1 MIDKE
6 IIEKLKS
13 NLENSV
19 CVALENNDGYLQ
31 LLFSSQRLIVQSGWR
46 LIKNNKI
53 EVTDESDDFEQGK
66 LVNLLIQNIV
76 EAVTIQGDYNDLQ
89 IKFRNGLTLETFP
102 DSQVFEHWNY
112 AGESPKMI
120 IAGPGNLWSS
130 F

>member
-6 IIEKLKS
+6 ITEKLKS
-13 NLENSV
+13 NLVNSV
-19 CVALENNDGYLQ
+19 CIGLENNDGYLQ
-31 LLFSSQRLIVQSGWR
+31 LLFSSQRLIIQSGWR

-66 LVNLLIQNIV
+66 SENLLTQNTV
-76 EAVTIQGDYNDLQ
+76 EAVTIHGDYNDLQ
-89 IKFRNGLTLETFP
+89 IKFRNGVTLETFP
-102 DSQVFEHWNY
+102 DSEVFEHWNY

-120 IAGPGNLWSS
+120 VAGPGILWSS